1 MKLTEYELAE
11 LLRSHTSDSLT
22 FIPLILSMTSGYLI
36 VAWLVGNQLTFSQ
49 VSLVNTLFTFSFVVF
64 AMAWYRR
71 IEAAESFQS
80 ELLAINP
87 ERVVLVPTNLV
98 PSAAI
103 VSILIVIASVKFM
116 WDIRH
121 PKAN

>member
-1 MKLTEYELAE
+1 MTEYELAE

-22 FIPLILSMTSGYLI
+22 FIPLLLSMTSGYLI
-36 VAWLVGNQLTFSQ
+36 VAWLVGAQLTFSQ
-49 VSLVNTLFTFSFVVF
+49 VSLVNTLFTFSFIVF

-71 IEAAESFQS
+71 IEAAESFQA

-103 VSILIVIASVKFM
+103 VSILIVAASVKFM

-121 PKAN
+121 PKTE